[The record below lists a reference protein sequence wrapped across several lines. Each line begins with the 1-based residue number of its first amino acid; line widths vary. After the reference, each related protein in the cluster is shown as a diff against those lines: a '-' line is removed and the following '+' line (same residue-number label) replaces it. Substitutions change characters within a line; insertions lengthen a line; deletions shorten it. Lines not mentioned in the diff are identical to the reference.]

1 MGVHYN
7 SLVRWSWGGIGLNT
21 HEVEPA
27 EINTSRDPTMFVVSQ
42 AYRRYQTY
50 RCCQENH
57 SGVTC
62 QVFAEIET
70 EAQKR
75 LSCMQETLT
84 PQIVTPG
91 NTPSHEMKLPTAF
104 GN

>member
-1 MGVHYN
+1 
-7 SLVRWSWGGIGLNT
+7 
-21 HEVEPA
+21 
-27 EINTSRDPTMFVVSQ
+27 MFVVNQ
-42 AYRRYQTY
+42 AYYHCQAY

-75 LSCMQETLT
+75 LSCTQETLT